1 MFEWVHRG
9 AGILAWQEDEAELA
23 VLSSAQRALNQRRV
37 CHPDLMHILDG
48 REVRFSCKIVE

>member
-1 MFEWVHRG
+1 M
-9 AGILAWQEDEAELA
+9 AWQEDEAELA

-37 CHPDLMHILDG
+37 CHPDLVHILDG